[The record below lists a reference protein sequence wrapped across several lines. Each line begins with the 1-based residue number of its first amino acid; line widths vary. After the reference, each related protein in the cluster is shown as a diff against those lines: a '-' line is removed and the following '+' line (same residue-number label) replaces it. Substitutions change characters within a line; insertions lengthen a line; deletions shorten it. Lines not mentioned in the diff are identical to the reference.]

1 MHHFR
6 GIYTIRLGSVW
17 RSKDA
22 SFSFNDID
30 DLAIE
35 KGISVGRIASVE
47 WVVYIILLITLEGKT
62 VKQIT
67 SLAFCEQ
74 VFKTLWD

>member
-30 DLAIE
+30 DLAIDF
-35 KGISVGRIASVE
+35 KAE
-47 WVVYIILLITLEGKT
+47 WERY
-62 VKQIT
+62 
-67 SLAFCEQ
+67 
-74 VFKTLWD
+74 